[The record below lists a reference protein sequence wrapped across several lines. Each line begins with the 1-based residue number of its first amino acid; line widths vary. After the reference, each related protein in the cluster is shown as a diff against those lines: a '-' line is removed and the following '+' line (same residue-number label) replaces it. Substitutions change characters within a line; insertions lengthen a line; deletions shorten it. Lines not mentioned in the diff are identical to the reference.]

1 MSLTLEEV
9 RRVRFRMARRG
20 VTGYDVADVDNFIDK
35 VEESFGQFENERDL
49 LRREAQSAG
58 GQGEAAPAADP
69 QELAAK
75 EDEIANLRAEV
86 ERLNAATMQQP
97 AVAQP
102 QQQPSDN
109 GEVAELNGQNEQ
121 LRAELSRVRTE
132 LDELR
137 TQRVSE
143 ISGQAEHITV
153 GTREEA
159 SPAVIRLVQLATEQA
174 EQLVAEADQETQR
187 KLSDAK
193 QQAYEITTDARTKAE
208 RIESEARVNAEQLRR
223 EAEENAARVNTEADA
238 RRVELFADLE
248 REQGELT
255 GKVDSLREFEFTYRE
270 NLRTLLSRNLSA
282 LDQEN
287 PEPSDVPELAQQHSE
302 TPRLDALAH
311 GSEQ

>member
-58 GQGEAAPAADP
+58 GQGDAAPSADP

-75 EDEIANLRAEV
+75 DSEIANLRAEV
-86 ERLNAATMQQP
+86 ERLNAATLQQP
-97 AVAQP
+97 ADNAQVE
-102 QQQPSDN
+102 Q
-109 GEVAELNGQNEQ
+109 LNGQNEQ
-121 LRAELSRVRTE
+121 LRAELARVRAE
-132 LDELR
+132 LDDLR

-174 EQLVAEADQETQR
+174 EQLVEEAEQETQR
-187 KLSDAK
+187 KLADAK
-193 QQAYEITTDARTKAE
+193 QQAHEITTDARTKAE

-255 GKVDSLREFEFTYRE
+255 GKVASLREFEGSYRE
-270 NLRTLLSRNLSA
+270 NLRSLLTRNLGA
-282 LDQEN
+282 LDQER
-287 PEPSDVPELAQQHSE
+287 PEPADIPELAQRQDSE

-311 GSEQ
+311 GSDQ

>member
-35 VEESFGQFENERDL
+35 VEESFGQFENERDI

-58 GQGEAAPAADP
+58 SGEQSGVEP
-69 QELAAK
+69 QEIAAK
-75 EDEIANLRAEV
+75 DAEIAHLRAEV
-86 ERLNAATMQQP
+86 ERLSAAP
-97 AVAQP
+97 AAVQEGPADDGQ
-102 QQQPSDN
+102 
-109 GEVAELNGQNEQ
+109 VAELASQNEQ
-121 LRAELSRVRTE
+121 LRAELARVRGE
-132 LDELR
+132 LDDLR

-174 EQLVAEADQETQR
+174 EQLVEEAEQETQR
-187 KLSDAK
+187 KLADAK
-193 QQAYEITTDARTKAE
+193 QQAHEITTDARTKAE
-208 RIESEARVNAEQLRR
+208 RIESEARVNAEQMRR
-223 EAEENAARVNTEADA
+223 EAEANANRVNTEADQ
-238 RRVELFADLE
+238 RRVELFEDLE
-248 REQGELT
+248 REQRELT
-255 GKVDSLREFEFTYRE
+255 SKVDALRKFENSYRD
-270 NLRTLLSRNLSA
+270 NLRNLLARNLNA
-282 LDQEN
+282 LEQDR
-287 PEPSDVPELAQQHSE
+287 PEPGDVPELAQRRDSE

>member
-49 LRREAQSAG
+49 LRREAQAAG
-58 GQGEAAPAADP
+58 GTGEVPQGADP

-75 EDEIANLRAEV
+75 DNEIANLRAEV
-86 ERLNAATMQQP
+86 ERLSAASGSGQ
-97 AVAQP
+97 QP
-102 QQQPSDN
+102 QQDSSE
-109 GEVAELNGQNEQ
+109 EVAELTNQNEQ
-121 LRAELSRVRTE
+121 LRAELARVRSE
-132 LDELR
+132 LDDLR
-137 TQRVSE
+137 TQRVSQVA
-143 ISGQAEHITV
+143 GQAEHITV

-174 EQLVAEADQETQR
+174 DQLVEEAEQETQR
-187 KLSDAK
+187 KLADAK

-223 EAEENAARVNTEADA
+223 EAEENANRVNTEAEQ

-255 GKVDSLREFEFTYRE
+255 GKVDSLRQFEGSYRE
-270 NLRTLLSRNLSA
+270 NLREFLTRHLGA
-282 LDQEN
+282 LDADR
-287 PEPSDVPELAQQHSE
+287 PEPSDIPELAQRQESE

-311 GSEQ
+311 GNEQ

>member
-58 GQGEAAPAADP
+58 GQGDAAPAADP

-75 EDEIANLRAEV
+75 DSEIANLRAEV
-86 ERLNAATMQQP
+86 ERLNAATLQQP
-97 AVAQP
+97 ADNAQVE
-102 QQQPSDN
+102 Q
-109 GEVAELNGQNEQ
+109 LNGQNEQ
-121 LRAELSRVRTE
+121 LRAELARVRAE
-132 LDELR
+132 LDDLR

-174 EQLVAEADQETQR
+174 EQLVEEAEQETQR
-187 KLSDAK
+187 KLADAK
-193 QQAYEITTDARTKAE
+193 QQAHEITTDARTKAE

-255 GKVDSLREFEFTYRE
+255 GKVASLREFEGSYRE
-270 NLRTLLSRNLSA
+270 NLRSLLTRNLGA
-282 LDQEN
+282 LDQER
-287 PEPSDVPELAQQHSE
+287 PEPADIPELAQRQDSE

-311 GSEQ
+311 GSDQ

>member
-58 GQGEAAPAADP
+58 GQGDAAPAVDP

-75 EDEIANLRAEV
+75 DSEIANLRAEV
-86 ERLNAATMQQP
+86 ERLNAATLQQP
-97 AVAQP
+97 AVV
-102 QQQPSDN
+102 QQPVDD
-109 GEVAELNGQNEQ
+109 GQVAELNSQNEQ
-121 LRAELSRVRTE
+121 LRAELARVRGE
-132 LDELR
+132 LDEIR

-174 EQLVAEADQETQR
+174 EQLVAEAEQETHR
-187 KLSDAK
+187 KLADAK
-193 QQAYEITTDARTKAE
+193 QQAHEIITDARTKAE
-208 RIESEARVNAEQLRR
+208 RIESEARVNAEQVRR

-255 GKVDSLREFEFTYRE
+255 GKVASLRNFEGSYRE
-270 NLRTLLSRNLSA
+270 NLRNFLTRNLDS
-282 LDQEN
+282 LDNDN
-287 PEPSDVPELAQQHSE
+287 PEPGDVPELAQRQDSE
-302 TPRLDALAH
+302 TPRLDALAQ

>member
-58 GQGEAAPAADP
+58 GQGDAAPAADP

-75 EDEIANLRAEV
+75 ESEIAKLRAEV
-86 ERLNAATMQQP
+86 ERLNTATLQQP
-97 AVAQP
+97 AVV
-102 QQQPSDN
+102 QQQPADN
-109 GEVAELNGQNEQ
+109 GQVEELNGQNEQ
-121 LRAELSRVRTE
+121 LRAELARVRSE
-132 LDELR
+132 LDDLR

-174 EQLVAEADQETQR
+174 EQLVEEAEQETQR
-187 KLSDAK
+187 KLADAK
-193 QQAYEITTDARTKAE
+193 QQAHEITTDARTKAE

-255 GKVDSLREFEFTYRE
+255 GKVASLRDFEGSYRE
-270 NLRTLLSRNLSA
+270 NLRGLLSRNLSA
-282 LDQEN
+282 LDQER
-287 PEPSDVPELAQQHSE
+287 PEPADVPELAQRQDSQ

-311 GSEQ
+311 GSDQ

>member
-58 GQGEAAPAADP
+58 GEGDAAPAADP

-75 EDEIANLRAEV
+75 DSEIANLRAEV
-86 ERLNAATMQQP
+86 ERLNAATLQQP
-97 AVAQP
+97 AVV
-102 QQQPSDN
+102 QQPTDN
-109 GEVAELNGQNEQ
+109 GQVEELNGRNEQ
-121 LRAELSRVRTE
+121 LRAELSRVRAE
-132 LDELR
+132 LDDLR

-174 EQLVAEADQETQR
+174 EQLVEEAEQETQR
-187 KLSDAK
+187 KLADAK
-193 QQAYEITTDARTKAE
+193 QQAHEITTDARTKAE
-208 RIESEARVNAEQLRR
+208 RIESEARVNAEQVRR
-223 EAEENAARVNTEADA
+223 DAEENAARVNTEADA

-248 REQGELT
+248 REQQELT
-255 GKVDSLREFEFTYRE
+255 GKVASLREFEGSYRE
-270 NLRTLLSRNLSA
+270 NLRGLLTRNLGA
-282 LDQEN
+282 LDQER
-287 PEPSDVPELAQQHSE
+287 PEPADIPELGQRPDSE

-311 GSEQ
+311 GSDQ